1 MPTAFVTAE
10 QVVAEMAA
18 QMGQAESAVPP
29 PAVHAKA
36 VLAANYTNSR
46 LRDLL
51 TARGYSAAEAARWG
65 SAGPT
70 ALTHAITVCLMYL
83 ATDAQ
88 QAETWRRQIKDI
100 EQPLTDP
107 AFALTDADGLLVR
120 PATPAQGATAS
131 VGTLAAAAP
140 TLDSIRPYPC

>member
-10 QVVAEMAA
+10 QVVAQVAA
-18 QMGQAESAVPP
+18 QMGQSESAVPP

-36 VLAANYTNSR
+36 VMAADYTNAR

-51 TARGYSAAEAARWG
+51 TARGYSATEAAQWG
-65 SAGPT
+65 NAGPT
-70 ALTHAITVCLMYL
+70 ALAHAVTVCLMYL

-88 QAETWRRQIKDI
+88 QAEAWRRQVKDI

-107 AFALTDADGLLVR
+107 AFALTDADGLLVK
-120 PATPAQGATAS
+120 PATPSQGATAS
-131 VGTLAAAAP
+131 VGVLASAAS
-140 TLDSIRPYPC
+140 TLDSLRPYP